1 MEKTR
6 ETNLPPASAGREIRR
21 VCSREGWGA
30 FLLMALTQVG
40 AAVLAAAL
48 TQLGDTLG
56 TILACREL
64 CESRFDRDRENAQS
78 GRHVL

>member
-1 MEKTR
+1 MSCAGQVTAFVTAAANLLSEKFTD
-6 ETNLPPASAGREIRR
+6 EEL
-21 VCSREGWGA
+21 
-30 FLLMALTQVG
+30 
-40 AAVLAAAL
+40 AVLAAAL